1 MVVNFS
7 QFMKANKKVKENT
20 TYAATKSIVDKDGNP
35 VLWELRP
42 ISSKENTEIRES
54 CMKEIPIKG
63 KTGMYRQKINTSE
76 YISKLLVASC
86 VTPDLYDAALQD
98 SYGVKT
104 PEELL
109 FALVDDPGE
118 YDDFSAFVQKFNGFT
133 TSFEDKVED
142 AKN

>member
-1 MVVNFS
+1 MSNFS

-20 TYAATKSIVDKDGNP
+20 TYAATKSIVDKDGKP

-42 ISSKENTEIRES
+42 ISSKENTELRES

-63 KTGMYRQKINTSE
+63 KNGMYRQKISTSE
-76 YISKLLVASC
+76 YIAKLLVASC
-86 VTPDLYDAALQD
+86 VSPDLYDSALQD
-98 SYGVKT
+98 SYGVMT

-109 FALVDDPGE
+109 YALVDDPGE
-118 YDDFSAFVQKFNGFT
+118 YDDFAAFVQKFNGFT
-133 TSFEDKVED
+133 TSLEDKVDE